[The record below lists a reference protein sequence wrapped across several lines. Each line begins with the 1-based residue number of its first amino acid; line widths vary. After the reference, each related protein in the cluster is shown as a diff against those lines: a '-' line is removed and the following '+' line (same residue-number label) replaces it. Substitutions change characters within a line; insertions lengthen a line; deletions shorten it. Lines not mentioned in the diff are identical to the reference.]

1 MSEKVLVIGG
11 AGFIGSHTVDV
22 LIEEGFNVT
31 ILDNL
36 SERVHR
42 GELPD
47 YLNSKAQLVVGD
59 VRNKEELALCLKDVS
74 YVYNFAAYQD
84 YMTDF
89 SSFFSTN
96 SVGTALLYEVIVNER
111 IPIKKVIIAS
121 SQFVQG
127 EGVYKNKAG
136 KLFYPGPRPKTDLD
150 NGLWDHYEKKG
161 EKLDWEWT
169 SENYSNPTNSYSI
182 SKHSQELISLNLGR
196 QYEIPT
202 VVLRYSIV
210 QGSRQSFFNTYS
222 GACRIF
228 CLHYEKDI
236 SPLIYEDGM
245 MCRDFVNINDAVK
258 ANLLVLK
265 IDEANWKILNIG
277 GGKSYSIL
285 EFSSEVAKCFGKT
298 HIEPKLPGQY
308 RLGDTR
314 NACSDIS
321 KIRALGW
328 EPKNS
333 ITESI
338 LDYIDYM
345 KNRKIPDS
353 LIEDSIKS
361 MINSGVVRKA
371 KV

>member
-59 VRNKEELALCLKDVS
+59 VTNREDLALCLKDVS

-96 SVGTALLYEVIVNER
+96 AVGTALLYELIVNER
-111 IPIKKVIIAS
+111 VPIKKVIIAS

-127 EGVYKNKAG
+127 EGVYKNKTG
-136 KLFYPGPRPKTDLD
+136 KLFYPEPRSKTNLD
-150 NGLWDHYEKKG
+150 NGIWDHYEKNG
-161 EKLDWEWT
+161 EILDWQWT
-169 SENYSNPTNSYSI
+169 NESYSKPTNSYSI
-182 SKHSQELISLNLGR
+182 SKHSQELIGINLGR

-202 VVLRYSIV
+202 VMLRYSIV
-210 QGSRQSFFNTYS
+210 QGSRQSFYNTYS

-228 CLHYEKDI
+228 CLHFEKDI
-236 SPLIYEDGM
+236 PPVIYEDGM
-245 MCRDFVNINDAVK
+245 MCRDFVNIHDAVK

-265 IDEANWKILNIG
+265 RDEANWEIFNIG
-277 GGKSYSIL
+277 GGKSYTIL
-285 EFSSEVAKCFGKT
+285 DFVSEVAKCFGKT
-298 HIEPKLPGQY
+298 SIVPNLSGKY

-321 KIRALGW
+321 KIRALNW

-338 LDYIDYM
+338 LDYVDYM
-345 KNRKIPDS
+345 KSSKIPNG
-353 LIEDSIKS
+353 LIEESIKS
-361 MINSGVVRKA
+361 MTNSGVIRKA

>member
-42 GELPD
+42 GKLPD

-59 VRNKEELALCLKDVS
+59 VTNREDLALCLKDVS

-96 SVGTALLYEVIVNER
+96 AVGTALLYELIVNER
-111 IPIKKVIIAS
+111 VPIKKVIIAS

-127 EGVYKNKAG
+127 EGVYKNKTG
-136 KLFYPGPRPKTDLD
+136 KLFYPEPRSKTNLD
-150 NGLWDHYEKKG
+150 NGIWDHYEKNG
-161 EKLDWEWT
+161 EILDWQWT
-169 SENYSNPTNSYSI
+169 NESYSKPTNSYSI
-182 SKHSQELISLNLGR
+182 SKHSQELIGINLGR

-202 VVLRYSIV
+202 VMLRYSIV
-210 QGSRQSFFNTYS
+210 QGSRQSFYNTYS

-228 CLHYEKDI
+228 CLHFEKDI
-236 SPLIYEDGM
+236 PPVIYEDGM
-245 MCRDFVNINDAVK
+245 MCRDFVNIHDAVK

-265 IDEANWKILNIG
+265 RDEANWEIFNIG
-277 GGKSYSIL
+277 GGKSYTIL
-285 EFSSEVAKCFGKT
+285 DFVSEVAKCFGKT
-298 HIEPKLPGQY
+298 SIVPNLSGKY

-321 KIRALGW
+321 KIRALNW

-338 LDYIDYM
+338 LDYVDYM
-345 KNRKIPDS
+345 KSSKIPNG
-353 LIEDSIKS
+353 LIEESIKS
-361 MINSGVVRKA
+361 MTNSGVIRKA